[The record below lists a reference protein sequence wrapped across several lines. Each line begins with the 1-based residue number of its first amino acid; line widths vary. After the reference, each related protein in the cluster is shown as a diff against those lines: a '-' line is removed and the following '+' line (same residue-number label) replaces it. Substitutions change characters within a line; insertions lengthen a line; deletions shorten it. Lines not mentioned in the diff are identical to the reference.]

1 MSYRN
6 NNIIKAL
13 TADEYDPE
21 NITIIGRR
29 WFQRSYG
36 NTYFSME
43 MFNKNELIAKVDYEY
58 GYGDQYRQAAFEIL
72 REMGLYGNEKTE
84 PHGLYEDWEL
94 LRDDS
99 HKMLIVCH
107 DVNTKREL

>member
-1 MSYRN
+1 MREEY
-6 NNIIKAL
+6 IIRMLKCS
-13 TADEYDPE
+13 EYEPE

-29 WFQRSYG
+29 WFQRSFG
-36 NTYFSME
+36 NTYFSVE
-43 MFNKNELIAKVDYEY
+43 IFNNNELIAKVPYEY

-72 REMGLYGNEKTE
+72 REMGLYSIIRDEGGIY
-84 PHGLYEDWEL
+84 PDWEL

-107 DVNTKREL
+107 DVSTKKEL

>member
-1 MSYRN
+1 MYEE
-6 NNIIKAL
+6 NIIRVLKC
-13 TADEYDPE
+13 DEYNPE

-36 NTYFSME
+36 NTYFSVE
-43 MFNKNELIAKVDYEY
+43 IFNNNELIAKVPYEY

-72 REMGLYGNEKTE
+72 REMGLYSMIMDDRGIY
-84 PHGLYEDWEL
+84 PDWEQ

-99 HKMLIVCH
+99 HNMLIVCH